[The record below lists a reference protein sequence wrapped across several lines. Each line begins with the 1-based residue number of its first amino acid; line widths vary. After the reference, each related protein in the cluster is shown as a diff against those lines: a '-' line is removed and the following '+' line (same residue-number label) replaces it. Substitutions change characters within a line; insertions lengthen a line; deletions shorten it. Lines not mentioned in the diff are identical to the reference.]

1 MPEVPAAELPSIILG
16 LLSSVNRFEN
26 MEKSLIRITADGDI
40 ENDEIPE
47 LLEIQQTLEQLSIMI
62 EESIAGGIA
71 YRIFNDGAVAGGM
84 VLRIEGSHGEL
95 ELLFV
100 DPKVHSKGIGY
111 AAWCAVEEMYP
122 EVEIWETRTPDST
135 NICGETNLQLNVLNI
150 FAFRI
155 VGTPMAVLC
164 NLLHR
169 AVGTK

>member
-1 MPEVPAAELPSIILG
+1 
-16 LLSSVNRFEN
+16 
-26 MEKSLIRITADGDI
+26 
-40 ENDEIPE
+40 
-47 LLEIQQTLEQLSIMI
+47 
-62 EESIAGGIA
+62 
-71 YRIFNDGAVAGGM
+71 M

-155 VGTPMAVLC
+155 VGTPIKLGTAIFTVTGNSQYKFTAAPRACFDTVEFGFYIVDMDLLSSLVLF
-164 NLLHR
+164 
-169 AVGTK
+169 G